1 LESFGPPS
9 SLEKIL
15 VLAVFALTYVFIVI
29 LYHRKMI
36 VVWVGVALLLALRLL
51 GLGPMSFRQAL
62 GAVEWNV
69 ILLYFGMLLVSE
81 VFLYSKMPDYLATVL
96 TRGARRVG
104 GAMVLLCVFSGFLSI
119 ALENV
124 AVVLLLAPVAL
135 AIARKCD
142 VPPVPL
148 FIGIAISS
156 NLQGAATL
164 IGDPPSMLLAGFA
177 RLGFNDFF
185 VYDGRPGI
193 FFATQVG
200 AVVSTVVLMVI
211 FRRYSREMP
220 TVPREPYLSAVP
232 TYLVVGLIAALVASS
247 SISHSFHYMTGLLCA
262 VFGLLCLLWYVGRT
276 RARELSTF
284 FKALDWQT
292 GVFLVGIF
300 VLVESL
306 SAVGVMEDLA
316 DIMLRVSG
324 SRPFVIYMM
333 VVWMSVL
340 ISGFVDNV
348 PFLVAMLP
356 VMQIITTRLGVSP
369 YLFYVGLL
377 LGASVGGNITPIGA
391 SANIVAMGI
400 MRKQGYR
407 TGFWDFMRIGFP
419 FTVFAVLASTLFA
432 WVVFR
437 GV

>member
-1 LESFGPPS
+1 VTTEL
-9 SLEKIL
+9 LAKLL
-15 VLAVFALTYVFIVI
+15 VLSLFALTYLFIVI
-29 LYHRKMI
+29 FYHHKMI
-36 VVWVGVALLLALRLL
+36 VVWVGVALLMALRLI
-51 GLGPMSFRQAL
+51 GLGPMGFRDAA

-81 VFLYSKMPDYLATVL
+81 VFLYSRMPDYLATVL
-96 TRGARRVG
+96 TRGANRVG
-104 GAMVLLCVFSGFLSI
+104 GAMVLLCLFSGFLSI

-124 AVVLLLAPVAL
+124 AVVLLIAPVAL

-148 FIGIAISS
+148 FVGIAISS

-185 VYDGRPGI
+185 IYQGRPGI

-200 AVVSTVVLMVI
+200 AVVSAVVLMVI
-211 FRRYSREMP
+211 FRRYNREMP
-220 TVPREPYLSAVP
+220 TIPREPYLSAVP
-232 TYLVVGLIAALVASS
+232 TYLVAGLIAALVASS
-247 SISHSFHYMTGLLCA
+247 SFSHSFGYMTGTLCA
-262 VFGLLCLLWYVGRT
+262 VFGLACLLWYVTHSRG
-276 RARELSTF
+276 RELSTF
-284 FKALDWQT
+284 FKSLDWQT

-306 SAVGVMEDLA
+306 SAVGVMDDLA
-316 DIMLRVSG
+316 ELVLKASG
-324 SRPFVIYMM
+324 SRPFVAYLLI
-333 VVWMSVL
+333 VWLSVL
-340 ISGFVDNV
+340 VSGFVDNV

-356 VMQIITTRLGVSP
+356 VMQIVTTRLGVTP

-377 LGASVGGNITPIGA
+377 LGASVGGNITPVGA

-407 TGFWDFMRIGFP
+407 AGFWDFVRIGLP
-419 FTVFAVLASTLFA
+419 FTVFSVVAASMFA
-432 WVVFR
+432 WLVFR
-437 GV
+437 ALP

>member
-1 LESFGPPS
+1 
-9 SLEKIL
+9 
-15 VLAVFALTYVFIVI
+15 
-29 LYHRKMI
+29 MI
-36 VVWVGVALLLALRLL
+36 VVWVGVALLLSLRLL
-51 GLGPMSFRQAL
+51 GLGPMSPKDAL

-69 ILLYFGMLLVSE
+69 ILLYFGMLFVSE

-104 GAMVLLCVFSGFLSI
+104 GAMVLLCAFSGFLSI

-124 AVVLLLAPVAL
+124 AVVLLIAPVAL
-135 AIARKCD
+135 AIARKCE

-148 FIGIAISS
+148 FVGIAVSS

-193 FFATQVG
+193 FFGTQVG
-200 AVVSTVVLMVI
+200 AVVSACVLMVI
-211 FRRYSREMP
+211 FRRYRREMP
-220 TVPREPYLSAVP
+220 NVAREPYLSAVP
-232 TYLVVGLIAALVASS
+232 TFLVVALIASLVASS
-247 SISHSFHYMTGLLCA
+247 SISHSVEYMTGMLCA
-262 VFGLLCLLWYVGRT
+262 LFGLLSLIWYVSHS
-276 RARELSTF
+276 RAQELRGFVKS
-284 FKALDWQT
+284 LDWQT
-292 GVFLVGIF
+292 GVFLIGIF

-306 SAVGVMEDLA
+306 SAVGIMEDLA
-316 DIMLRVSG
+316 NLMLRVSG
-324 SRPFVIYMM
+324 SRPFVIYII
-333 VVWMSVL
+333 VVWISVV

-356 VMQIITTRLGVSP
+356 VMQIITARLEVSP

-407 TGFWDFMRIGFP
+407 AGFWDFMRIGLP
-419 FTVFAVLASTLFA
+419 FTIFSVLASTLFM
-432 WVVFR
+432 WMVFR
-437 GV
+437 GM

>member
-1 LESFGPPS
+1 VTGELYA
-9 SLEKIL
+9 KIL
-15 VLAVFALTYVFIVI
+15 VLAIFALTYVFVVI
-29 LYHRKMI
+29 FYHHKMI
-36 VVWVGVALLLALRLL
+36 VVWAGVGLLMALRLF
-51 GLGPMSFRQAL
+51 GFGPMGFREAAA
-62 GAVEWNV
+62 AVEWNV
-69 ILLYFGMLLVSE
+69 ILLYFGMLFVSE

-104 GAMVLLCVFSGFLSI
+104 GAMVLLCVFSGFLSV

-124 AVVLLLAPVAL
+124 AVVLLIAPVAL

-148 FIGIAISS
+148 FVGIAISS

-185 VYDGRPGI
+185 IYEGKPGI

-200 AVVSTVVLMVI
+200 AAVSAVVLMVI
-211 FRRYSREMP
+211 FRRYNREMP
-220 TVPREPYLSAVP
+220 TIPREAYLSAVP
-232 TYLVVGLIAALVASS
+232 TYLVAALIAALVASS
-247 SISHSFHYMTGLLCA
+247 SISHSFEYMTGLLC
-262 VFGLLCLLWYVGRT
+262 VLFGLLCLIWYVSHSRG
-276 RARELSTF
+276 RELKSF
-284 FKALDWQT
+284 FQSLDWQT

-316 DIMLRVSG
+316 DFILRISG
-324 SRPFVIYMM
+324 SRPFVIYLMI
-333 VVWMSVL
+333 VWISVL
-340 ISGFVDNV
+340 VSGVVDNV

-356 VMQIITTRLGVSP
+356 VMQIITVRLGVSP

-377 LGASVGGNITPIGA
+377 LGASVGGNITPVGA

-407 TGFWDFMRIGFP
+407 AGFWDFMRIGLP
-419 FTVFAVLASTLFA
+419 FTIFSVVASTLFA
-432 WVVFR
+432 WLTFR
-437 GV
+437 GM

>member
-1 LESFGPPS
+1 MTVVALSK
-9 SLEKIL
+9 LL
-15 VLAVFALTYVFIVI
+15 VLSVFALTYVFVVI
-29 LYHRKMI
+29 FYHRKMV
-36 VVWVGVALLLALRLL
+36 VVWVGVALLLALRLF
-51 GLGPMSFRQAL
+51 GLGPMSPRQAL

-69 ILLYFGMLLVSE
+69 ILLYFGMLFVSE
-81 VFLYSKMPDYLATVL
+81 AFLYSKMPDFLATIL
-96 TRGARRVG
+96 THGARRVA
-104 GAMVLLCVFSGFLSI
+104 GAMVLLCVFAGFLSI

-124 AVVLLLAPVAL
+124 AVVLLIAPVAL
-135 AIARKCD
+135 AIARTCD

-148 FIGIAISS
+148 FVGIAISS

-185 VYDGRPGI
+185 VYEGRPGI

-200 AVVSTVVLMVI
+200 AAVSAVVLMVI
-211 FRRYSREMP
+211 FRRYRREMP

-247 SISHSFHYMTGLLCA
+247 SISHDFEYMTGLICVL
-262 VFGLLCLLWYVGRT
+262 FGLICLIWYVTYT
-276 RARELSTF
+276 RARELRGF
-284 FKALDWQT
+284 FASLDWQT

-306 SAVGVMEDLA
+306 SAVGIMEDLA
-316 DIMLRVSG
+316 DFMLRVSG
-324 SRPFVIYMM
+324 GRPFVTYLM
-333 VVWMSVL
+333 VVWLSVL
-340 ISGFVDNV
+340 ISGVVDNV

-356 VMQIITTRLGVSP
+356 VMQIITARLGVTP

-407 TGFWDFMRIGFP
+407 VGFWDFMRIGLP
-419 FTVFAVLASTLFA
+419 FTVFSVVASTLFA
-432 WVVFR
+432 WLVFQ

>member
-1 LESFGPPS
+1 MELQAKVL
-9 SLEKIL
+9 SLI
-15 VLAVFALTYVFIVI
+15 VFALTYVFIVVF
-29 LYHRKMI
+29 YHRKMI
-36 VVWVGVALLLALRLL
+36 VVWVGVGLLLALNLL
-51 GLGPMSFRQAL
+51 GLGALGPRRAL
-62 GAVEWNV
+62 GAVDWNV

-81 VFLYSKMPDYLATVL
+81 VFLFSKMPDYLATVL

-104 GAMVLLCVFSGFLSI
+104 GAMVLLCLFSGFLSI

-148 FIGIAISS
+148 FVGIAVSS

-177 RLGFNDFF
+177 RLDFNDFF
-185 VYDGRPGI
+185 FYGGRPGI

-200 AVVSTVVLMVI
+200 AVVSALVLMVV
-211 FRRYSREMP
+211 FRRYNRKMP
-220 TVPREPYLSAVP
+220 TIPREPYLSAVP
-232 TYLVVGLIAALVASS
+232 TYLVGGLIAALVTGSS
-247 SISHSFHYMTGLLCA
+247 FDHGFEYMTGTLCA
-262 VFGLLCLLWYVGRT
+262 AFGLLCLAWYLART
-276 RARELSTF
+276 RGRGLSSF
-284 FKALDWQT
+284 LKALDWQT
-292 GVFLVGIF
+292 GVFLIGIF
-300 VLVESL
+300 ALVESL

-316 DIMLRVSG
+316 DLMLRVAG
-324 SRPFVIYMM
+324 GRPFTIYMM
-333 VVWMSVL
+333 VVWLSVL

-391 SANIVAMGI
+391 TANIVAMGI
-400 MRKQGYR
+400 LRKQGQR
-407 TGFWDFMRIGFP
+407 AGFWEFMRIGLP
-419 FTVFAVLASTLFA
+419 FTVFAVASASLFN
-432 WVVFR
+432 WIVFR
-437 GV
+437 SS